1 MFVVDKPCT
10 QEKGGEERKG
20 KGVGEGAGE
29 GEGEGW
35 EGKGVPYDD
44 IWLVSLSL
52 RILGKGEIKQL

>member
-1 MFVVDKPCT
+1 MHAK
-10 QEKGGEERKG
+10 KSRRGEN
-20 KGVGEGAGE
+20 GEGGGGE